1 MMAIGEF
8 LMVGEKTM
16 LMGNI
21 QGRNWGQNFLT
32 TNQTGMFRKLF
43 RFASEN
49 SIIEII

>member
-32 TNQTGMFRKLF
+32 TNQTGIFKKLLWF
-43 RFASEN
+43 SSKN
-49 SIIEII
+49 SII